1 MNWFNSSYYHIL
13 YKNRDYN
20 EAEHFINN
28 LIIKL
33 NLKKNSKILDLACGS
48 GRHSIY
54 LNKKGMNV
62 KGYDNSE
69 NNIKKA
75 KKFENSSLSF
85 ELKEIF

>member
-28 LIIKL
+28 LITKL

-48 GRHSIY
+48 GRHSICLLY
-54 LNKKGMNV
+54 TSPSPR
-62 KGYDNSE
+62 D
-69 NNIKKA
+69 
-75 KKFENSSLSF
+75 
-85 ELKEIF
+85 